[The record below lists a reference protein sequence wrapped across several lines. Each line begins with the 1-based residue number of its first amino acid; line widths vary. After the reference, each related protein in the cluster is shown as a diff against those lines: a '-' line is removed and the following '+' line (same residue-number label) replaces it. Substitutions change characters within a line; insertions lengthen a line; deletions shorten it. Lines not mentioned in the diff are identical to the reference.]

1 MDFNNLTMQIHMLVP
16 SLKLTADYEME
27 GKLLM
32 LPAVGNGDCTLKFSK
47 SHHEMPHCGHVRCI
61 KRARDGVHCMTFVRE
76 GVGSG
81 AD

>member
-27 GKLLM
+27 GKVLM

-47 SHHEMPHCGHVRCI
+47 SHHEMPH
-61 KRARDGVHCMTFVRE
+61 
-76 GVGSG
+76 
-81 AD
+81 